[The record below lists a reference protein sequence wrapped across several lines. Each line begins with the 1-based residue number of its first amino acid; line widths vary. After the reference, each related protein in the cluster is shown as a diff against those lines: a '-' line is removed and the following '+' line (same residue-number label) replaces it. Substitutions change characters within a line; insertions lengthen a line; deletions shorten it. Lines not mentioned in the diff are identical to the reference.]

1 MSDQFQFESSG
12 ISQMTDEPYRSK
24 QWNYCNDQN
33 QGNYASNQV
42 IFDLSSFYNQNK
54 FIAPSEMFLVV
65 PVVSV
70 LSTEDAAGLQNKQ
83 NDWSLGYKSGYY
95 NIISSMQIDYNNKT
109 VQQLTPNLNY
119 YVSFKMNSTMSKSSV
134 DTIGS
139 AIGVYPDNP
148 TSWSYT
154 DSTIGAAGVSTAGNG
169 VRNNGIT
176 LAPVNTDQL
185 YSNVRSGGN
194 DGAFKRRLST
204 SFAVHA
210 QNGATLIN
218 SAQQPNS
225 EFMNNTQKGGHN
237 YQAYYTTMVIRLSD
251 VSDFFASMPLTKGFY
266 ARLTL
271 NLNLGSL
278 VVNRTGGGADEA
290 HNRLSL
296 SGSNINFPNGTCPL
310 MLQPSTTAQYAD
322 GVNQIVCGIYVS
334 KVSSSLGTVNQNTL
348 NVSAHTLNSCR
359 IYAPSIDL
367 QPSRALSY
375 IQENRSKY
383 IEWDDVYAT
392 RVSVGETQTFNYNIT
407 NSLAGIHS
415 IVVIPFIA
423 STEHGLMDGVDI
435 SPFSPAVSPFAT
447 EPATTSPLLSIS
459 QFNVQLAGENVL
471 ANLLNYTF
479 EEFLEQLAPSHAING
494 GHSLGLSSGLID
506 LIGFQNIYRYYYVDL
521 SRRAKDDIGAKGIT
535 IMGKNDNL
543 VAMDLFCFVIH
554 KKSASL
560 DVETGILEM
569 RA

>member
-42 IFDLSSFYNQNK
+42 VFDLSSFYNQNK

-70 LSTEDAAGLQNKQ
+70 LSTNAVDGLNAKQ

-148 TSWSYT
+148 TSWSYAN
-154 DSTIGAAGVSTAGNG
+154 GAAAIVGAYGNG
-169 VRNNGIT
+169 VRNNYIH
-176 LAPVNTDQL
+176 LAPTNTDQS
-185 YSNVRSGGN
+185 YGGTYIRGN

-204 SFAVHA
+204 SFAISDD
-210 QNGATLIN
+210 NGSTLIN
-218 SAQQPNS
+218 TAAQPNS
-225 EFMNNTQKGGHN
+225 EFMNNTQGTDA

-278 VVNRTGGGADEA
+278 AINRTGGSQ
-290 HNRLSL
+290 NTRNQLSL
-296 SGSNINFPNGTCPL
+296 VGTNINFPNGTCPL
-310 MLQPSTTAQYAD
+310 MIQPSTTAQYTD
-322 GVNQIVCGIYVS
+322 DVNEIICGIYVGR
-334 KVSSSLGTVNQNTL
+334 VSSSLGTRNQNTL
-348 NVSAHTLNSCR
+348 NVPPHPLNSCR

-392 RVSVGETQTFNYNIT
+392 KVNVLQNQTFNYNIT
-407 NSLAGIHS
+407 NSLAGIHA
-415 IVVIPFIA
+415 IVIIPFI
-423 STEHGLMDGVDI
+423 SGTEHGVMTGMT
-435 SPFSPAVSPFAT
+435 SPFSPAISPFAT

-479 EEFLEQLAPSHAING
+479 EEFLEQLAPSHAVNG
-494 GHSLGLSSGLID
+494 GHSLELSSGLID
-506 LIGFQNIYRYYYVDL
+506 LVGFQNIYRYYYVDL

-535 IMGKNDNL
+535 IMGKNDNI
-543 VAMDLFCFVIH
+543 VGMDLFCFVVH

-569 RA
+569 RV

>member
-42 IFDLSSFYNQNK
+42 VFDLSSFYNQNK

-70 LSTEDAAGLQNKQ
+70 LSTNHATGLQNKE
-83 NDWSLGYKSGYY
+83 NDWGLGYKSGYY

-148 TSWSYT
+148 TSWSYANGNA
-154 DSTIGAAGVSTAGNG
+154 DAVGNYGNG
-169 VRNNGIT
+169 VRNNKIT
-176 LAPVNTDQL
+176 VAPVDTDEA
-185 YSNVRSGGN
+185 YSNVRVSGN

-204 SFAVHA
+204 SFRVTT
-210 QNGATLIN
+210 QNGAHLIN
-218 SAQQPNS
+218 GLQQPNS
-225 EFMNNTQKGGHN
+225 EFMNNTQGGNN

-278 VVNRTGGGADEA
+278 IVNREGGGNADTQ
-290 HNRLSL
+290 NQIRLS
-296 SGSNINFPNGTCPL
+296 GGNINFPNGTCPL
-310 MLQPSTTAQYAD
+310 MLQPSTTAQYSND
-322 GVNQIVCGIYVS
+322 VTQIVCGIYVGR
-334 KVSSSLGTVNQNTL
+334 VSSSLGTINQNSL
-348 NVSAHTLNSCR
+348 NISAHPLNSCR

-367 QPSRALSY
+367 QPARALSY

-392 RVSVGETQTFNYNIT
+392 KVSVGDTQTFNYNIT
-407 NSLAGIHS
+407 NSLAGIHA
-415 IVVIPFIA
+415 IVIIPFIA
-423 STEHGLMDGVDI
+423 STVHGLSDVVT
-435 SPFSPAVSPFAT
+435 SAFSPAWSPFAT

-471 ANLLNYTF
+471 ANLVNYTF

-506 LIGFQNIYRYYYVDL
+506 LVGFQNIYRYYYVDL

-543 VAMDLFCFVIH
+543 VAMDLYCFVVH

-569 RA
+569 RV

>member
-1 MSDQFQFESSG
+1 
-12 ISQMTDEPYRSK
+12 MTDEPYRSK

-42 IFDLSSFYNQNK
+42 VFDLSSFYNQNK
-54 FIAPSEMFLVV
+54 FLAVNEMFLVV

-70 LSTEDAAGLQNKQ
+70 LSTEQAAGLTDKQ

-119 YVSFKMNSTMSKSSV
+119 YVSFKMNSTMSQSSV

-148 TSWSYT
+148 TSWSYANGSAA
-154 DSTIGAAGVSTAGNG
+154 DVGAYGNG
-169 VRNNGIT
+169 VRNNST
-176 LAPVNTDQL
+176 HLAPVNTDL
-185 YSNVRSGGN
+185 SYGATYVHGN

-204 SFAVHA
+204 SFAISTG
-210 QNGATLIN
+210 NGSSLIN
-218 SAQQPNS
+218 TAAQPGS
-225 EFMNNTQKGGHN
+225 EFMNNTQKARTNGHDF
-237 YQAYYTTMVIRLSD
+237 QAYYTTMVIRLSD

-278 VVNRTGGGADEA
+278 VVNRTGGAGADK
-290 HNRLSL
+290 NYLSL
-296 SGSNINFPNGTCPL
+296 SSAGINFPNGTCPL
-310 MLQPSTTAQYAD
+310 MLQPSTTAQYTND
-322 GVNQIVCGIYVS
+322 VTQIVCGIYVGR
-334 KVSSSLGTVNQNTL
+334 VSSSLGTINQNTL
-348 NVSAHTLNSCR
+348 GVAAHPLNSCR

-367 QPSRALSY
+367 QPARALSY

-392 RVSVGETQTFNYNIT
+392 RVSVLNNQTFNYNIT
-407 NSLAGIHS
+407 NSLAGIHA
-415 IVVIPFIA
+415 IVIIPFIA
-423 STEHGLMDGVDI
+423 STVHGLMTGML
-435 SPFSPAVSPFAT
+435 SPFSPAISPFAT

-535 IMGKNDNL
+535 IMGKNDNE

-569 RA
+569 RV

>member
-1 MSDQFQFESSG
+1 
-12 ISQMTDEPYRSK
+12 MTDEPYRSK

-42 IFDLSSFYNQNK
+42 VFDLSSFYNQNK

-70 LSTEDAAGLQNKQ
+70 LSTEQAAGLQGKY
-83 NDWSLGYKSGYY
+83 NDFSLGYKSGYY

-119 YVSFKMNSTMSKSSV
+119 YVSFKMNSSMSKSSV

-139 AIGVYPDNP
+139 AIGVYPDTP

-154 DSTIGAAGVSTAGNG
+154 DGSMDLARVSIGGNG
-169 VRNNGIT
+169 VRNSNIRV
-176 LAPVNTDQL
+176 ANVDTDQDYYNL
-185 YSNVRSGGN
+185 QDSGN
-194 DGAFKRRLST
+194 AGAFKRRLNS
-204 SFAVHA
+204 SFRVCT
-210 QNGATLIN
+210 QNGASRIN
-218 SAQQPNS
+218 STQQPNA
-225 EFMNNTQKGGHN
+225 EFMNNTVRN
-237 YQAYYTTMVIRLSD
+237 NAYQAYYTTMIIRLSD

-278 VVNRTGGGADEA
+278 VVNRSGGGNGEE
-290 HNRLSL
+290 HNRIFVSA
-296 SGSNINFPNGTCPL
+296 SNINFPNGTCPL
-310 MLQPSTTAQYAD
+310 MLQPSLSNQYANA
-322 GVNQIVCGIYVS
+322 VTQIVCGIYVG
-334 KVSSSLGTVNQNTL
+334 KASSSLGTVNQNSL
-348 NVSAHTLNSCR
+348 DIPAHPLNSCR

-367 QPSRALSY
+367 QPARALSY

-392 RVSVGETQTFNYNIT
+392 RVTVPATQTFNYNIT

-415 IVVIPFIA
+415 IVIIPFIA
-423 STEHGLMDGVDI
+423 STDHGLVDGQVV
-435 SPFSPAVSPFAT
+435 SPFSPAISPFTT

-471 ANLLNYTF
+471 SNLLNYTF
-479 EEFLEQLAPSHAING
+479 EEFLEQLAPAHSING

-506 LIGFQNIYRYYYVDL
+506 LVGFQNIYRYYYVDL
-521 SRRAKDDIGAKGIT
+521 SRRAKDDVGAKGIT

-543 VAMDLFCFVIH
+543 VGMDLFCFVVH

-569 RA
+569 RV

>member
-42 IFDLSSFYNQNK
+42 VFDLSSFYNQNK
-54 FIAPSEMFLVV
+54 FLAVNEMFLVI

-70 LSTEDAAGLQNKQ
+70 LSTDQAGGLHEKQ

-119 YVSFKMNSTMSKSSV
+119 YVSFKMNSTMSQSSV

-148 TSWSYT
+148 TSWSYANGNAVAVG
-154 DSTIGAAGVSTAGNG
+154 SHGNG
-169 VRNNGIT
+169 VRNNFIK
-176 LAPVNTDQL
+176 LAQVDTDTAYGSTRL
-185 YSNVRSGGN
+185 AGN
-194 DGAFKRRLST
+194 DGAYKRRLST
-204 SFAVHA
+204 SFAIDTS
-210 QNGATLIN
+210 NGSSLIN
-218 SAQQPNS
+218 NVAQPNS
-225 EFMNNTQKGGHN
+225 EFMNNTQGTSN

-278 VVNRTGGGADEA
+278 AIDRTGGDTGTK
-290 HNRLSL
+290 NQLSL
-296 SGSNINFPNGTCPL
+296 SGANINFPNGTCPL
-310 MLQPSTTAQYAD
+310 MIQPSTDAQYINTAT
-322 GVNQIVCGIYVS
+322 QIVCGIYVGR
-334 KVSSSLGTVNQNTL
+334 VSSSLGTVNQNSL
-348 NVSAHTLNSCR
+348 GVPPHPLNSCR

-367 QPSRALSY
+367 QPARALSY

-392 RVSVGETQTFNYNIT
+392 RVNVPTTQSFNYNIT
-407 NSLAGIHS
+407 NSLAGIHA
-415 IVVIPFIA
+415 IVIIPFIA
-423 STEHGLMDGVDI
+423 STEHGLSGAVTA
-435 SPFSPAVSPFAT
+435 PFSPAISPFAT

-494 GHSLGLSSGLID
+494 GHSLELSSGLID

-543 VAMDLFCFVIH
+543 VGMDLYCFVVH

-569 RA
+569 RV

>member
-42 IFDLSSFYNQNK
+42 VFDLSSFYNQNK
-54 FIAPSEMFLVV
+54 FIAPNEMFLVV

-70 LSTEDAAGLQNKQ
+70 LSTNQVDGLAGKH

-148 TSWSYT
+148 TSWSYANGNA
-154 DSTIGAAGVSTAGNG
+154 GAVGASGNG
-169 VRNNGIT
+169 VRNNLVH
-176 LAPVNTDQL
+176 LAPVSTDTPYAVNRL
-185 YSNVRSGGN
+185 AGN

-204 SFAVHA
+204 SFSIRAE
-210 QNGATLIN
+210 NGATLIN
-218 SAQQPNS
+218 SAEQPNS
-225 EFMNNTQKGGHN
+225 EFMNNTQGTDD
-237 YQAYYTTMVIRLSD
+237 YQAYYTTMIIRLSD

-278 VVNRTGGGADEA
+278 AINRTGGDDGTK
-290 HNRLSL
+290 NQLSL
-296 SGSNINFPNGTCPL
+296 SGGSINFPNGTCPL
-310 MLQPSTTAQYAD
+310 MIQPSTDGQYINT
-322 GVNQIVCGIYVS
+322 VTQIVCGIYVG
-334 KVSSSLGTVNQNTL
+334 KVSSSLGTVNQNSL
-348 NVSAHTLNSCR
+348 GVAEHPLHSCR

-367 QPSRALSY
+367 QPARALSY

-392 RVSVGETQTFNYNIT
+392 RVNVPNNQTFNYNIT
-407 NSLAGIHS
+407 NSLAGIHA
-415 IVVIPFIA
+415 IVIIPFIA
-423 STEHGLMDGVDI
+423 SNVHGISDAVA
-435 SPFSPAVSPFAT
+435 SPFSPAISPFAT

-479 EEFLEQLAPSHAING
+479 EEFLEQLAPSHALNG
-494 GHSLGLSSGLID
+494 GHSLELSSGLID
-506 LIGFQNIYRYYYVDL
+506 LVGFQNIYRYYYVDL

-543 VAMDLFCFVIH
+543 VGMDLHCFVVH

-569 RA
+569 RV

>member
-42 IFDLSSFYNQNK
+42 VFDLSSFYNQNK

-70 LSTEDAAGLQNKQ
+70 LSTNQAAGLNGKV

-119 YVSFKMNSTMSKSSV
+119 YVSFKMNSTMSQSSV

-148 TSWSYT
+148 TSWSYANG
-154 DSTIGAAGVSTAGNG
+154 DAAAVGAGGNG
-169 VRNNGIT
+169 VRNNKIYLGQMD
-176 LAPVNTDQL
+176 TDTSYTHSHL
-185 YSNVRSGGN
+185 VGN

-204 SFAVHA
+204 SFAIDA
-210 QNGATLIN
+210 ENGSSLIN
-218 SAQQPNS
+218 TAAQPNS
-225 EFMNNTQKGGHN
+225 EFMNNTQKGGN
-237 YQAYYTTMVIRLSD
+237 AYQAYYTTMVIRLSD

-278 VVNRTGGGADEA
+278 AIGRAGGND
-290 HNRLSL
+290 NDTKNQLSL
-296 SGSNINFPNGTCPL
+296 SGANINFPNGTCPL
-310 MLQPSTTAQYAD
+310 MIQPSSTAQYAD
-322 GVNQIVCGIYVS
+322 NATQIVCGIYVGR
-334 KVSSSLGTVNQNTL
+334 VSSSLGTVNQNTL
-348 NVSAHTLNSCR
+348 NVPAHPLNSCR

-392 RVSVGETQTFNYNIT
+392 RVNVLANQTFNYNIT
-407 NSLAGIHS
+407 NSLAGIHA
-415 IVVIPFIA
+415 IVIIPFIA
-423 STEHGLMDGVDI
+423 ATEHGIMTGMD
-435 SPFSPAVSPFAT
+435 SAFSPAISPFAT

-479 EEFLEQLAPSHAING
+479 EEFLEQLAPAHAING
-494 GHSLGLSSGLID
+494 GQSLGLSSGLID
-506 LIGFQNIYRYYYVDL
+506 LVGFQNIYRYYYVDL

-543 VAMDLFCFVIH
+543 VGMDLFCFVVH

-569 RA
+569 RV

>member
-1 MSDQFQFESSG
+1 
-12 ISQMTDEPYRSK
+12 
-24 QWNYCNDQN
+24 
-33 QGNYASNQV
+33 
-42 IFDLSSFYNQNK
+42 
-54 FIAPSEMFLVV
+54 
-65 PVVSV
+65 
-70 LSTEDAAGLQNKQ
+70 
-83 NDWSLGYKSGYY
+83 
-95 NIISSMQIDYNNKT
+95 MQIDYNNKT

-119 YVSFKMNSTMSKSSV
+119 YVSFKMNSTMSQSSV

-148 TSWSYT
+148 TSWSFANGT
-154 DSTIGAAGVSTAGNG
+154 AAAVGAQGNG
-169 VRNNGIT
+169 VRNNLIH
-176 LAPVNTDQL
+176 LAPFNTDTSYTHTHL
-185 YSNVRSGGN
+185 TGN

-204 SFAVHA
+204 SFAIDA
-210 QNGATLIN
+210 ENGSSLIN
-218 SAQQPNS
+218 SQAQPNS
-225 EFMNNTQKGGHN
+225 EFMNNTQKGGDL

-278 VVNRTGGGADEA
+278 AINRTGGAD
-290 HNRLSL
+290 NGTKNQLSL
-296 SGSNINFPNGTCPL
+296 SGANINFPNGTCPL
-310 MLQPSTTAQYAD
+310 TIQPSTAAQYTD
-322 GVNQIVCGIYVS
+322 DVKQIVCGIYVS
-334 KVSSSLGTVNQNTL
+334 RVTSSLGTVNQNTL
-348 NVSAHTLNSCR
+348 NVPAHPLNSCR

-383 IEWDDVYAT
+383 IEWDDIYAT
-392 RVSVGETQTFNYNIT
+392 RVSVQASQTFNYNIT
-407 NSLAGIHS
+407 NSLAGIHA
-415 IVVIPFIA
+415 IVIIPFIA
-423 STEHGLMDGVDI
+423 STEHGRMTAMD
-435 SPFSPAVSPFAT
+435 STFSPAVSPFAT

-459 QFNVQLAGENVL
+459 QFNVQLAGENIL
-471 ANLLNYTF
+471 SNLLNYTF

-494 GHSLGLSSGLID
+494 GHSLSLSSGLID
-506 LIGFQNIYRYYYVDL
+506 LVGFQNIYRYYYVDL

-543 VAMDLFCFVIH
+543 VGMDLFCFVVH

-569 RA
+569 RAV